1 MNDLA
6 RLSVS
11 EAAARIAAGSLTS
24 VALVE
29 ACLERIA
36 AREHDVGAWTH
47 LDPEMAL
54 AEARARDAEAPRGPL
69 HGVPVGL
76 KDIIDTASMPTT
88 YGSPIYAG
96 YKPER
101 DAPCVQQLRAA
112 GAVILGKTVTAEFAT
127 YHPGKTANPHNL
139 LHTPG
144 GSSSGSAAAVADYH
158 VPLTL
163 GTQTAGSI
171 IRPASFCG
179 IIGYKPTYNAF
190 DYGGLH
196 ALSVSLDTLGL
207 FARSFADLTPARLA
221 LSLKPV
227 SRRVTAPSDKPPRIG
242 FCRTGLWDRGEPA
255 MRAALEAT
263 AHKLAR
269 AGAQVVDITLPP
281 SFMELVEAQTL
292 IFAAEGARGLAMEAR
307 DRAELLSPE
316 LRALLEKGRQ
326 YTTDMETAAHKL
338 AQQCRAE
345 LAMLFHDVDVMLTP
359 ASIGEA
365 PVGLHAT
372 GDPLFNRIWTFLH
385 VPCVT
390 YPVAVGTH
398 GLPLGAQVVGPVNRD
413 DDLIAH
419 AWWMQEHSG
428 MQIPV
433 RA

>member
-1 MNDLA
+1 MNELA

-36 AREHDVGAWTH
+36 ERERDVGAWIH
-47 LDPEMAL
+47 LDAEQAL
-54 AEARARDAEAPRGPL
+54 AEARACDAQAPRGPL

-76 KDIIDTASMPTT
+76 KDIIDTASMPTA

-96 YKPER
+96 YVPER
-101 DAPCVQQLRAA
+101 DAPCVRQLRAA

-139 LHTPG
+139 RHTPG

-179 IIGYKPTYNAF
+179 VIGYKPTYNAF

-196 ALSVSLDTLGL
+196 ALSVSLDTLGV
-207 FARSFADLTPARLA
+207 FVRSFADLA
-221 LSLKPV
+221 PV
-227 SRRVTAPSDKPPRIG
+227 RRVLSVRPAGSDVVAPGAKPPRIG
-242 FCRTGLWDRGEPA
+242 FCRTGLWERGEPA

-263 AHKLAR
+263 AQKLAR
-269 AGAQVVDITLPP
+269 AGAEVVDITLPP
-281 SFMELVEAQTL
+281 SFMELVDAQTL
-292 IFAAEGARGLAMEAR
+292 IFAAEGARGLEIEAR

-316 LRALLEKGRQ
+316 LRALLAKGRE
-326 YTTDMETAAHKL
+326 YTIEMEEAAHKL
-338 AQQCRAE
+338 ARQCRAE

-365 PVGLHAT
+365 PAGLHAT

-390 YPVAVGTH
+390 YPVATGPH
-398 GLPLGAQVVGPVNRD
+398 GLPLGAQVVGPLNRD

-419 AWWMQEHSG
+419 AWWMQEQSG
-428 MQIPV
+428 MQIPI
-433 RA
+433 RT